1 MKKAVFTGAAV
12 ALVTPFHKDGSINYG
27 KLEELIDYQIENS
40 TDAIV
45 VCATTGESP
54 TLSYEEHEQIV
65 RRCVEHV
72 AGRVPVIAGTGS
84 NDTKNALKLS
94 NDAERAGADGLLM
107 VTPYY
112 NKTSQAGLIEH
123 FNFIADRVST
133 PIILYNVPSRTGLNI
148 KPETY
153 YELSKHKN
161 IVAAKEANGDIS
173 ALAQTV
179 KLCGDELTIYSGN
192 DDQITAFMSL
202 GAKGVI
208 SVLSNIAPRA
218 VHDMVKMY
226 LDGDTAAS
234 TELQLKYLDLCSS
247 LFSDVAKARQMQI
260 DAIPLIEALFCE
272 VNPIPVKEAMNMMGM
287 EVGSCRL
294 PLAQIQPQAKEKL
307 RRSLSALG
315 MI

>member
-1 MKKAVFTGAAV
+1 MKKVLFTGAAV
-12 ALVTPFHKDGSINYG
+12 ALVTPFNEDGSINYG

-45 VCATTGESP
+45 ICATTGESP
-54 TLSYEEHEQIV
+54 TLDHEEHSEAI

-84 NDTKNALKLS
+84 NDTAYAVKLS
-94 NDAERAGADGLLM
+94 NAAEKAGVDGLLM

-123 FNFIADRVST
+123 FNFVADRVST

-153 YELSKHKN
+153 LELSKHKN
-161 IVAAKEANGDIS
+161 IVATKEANGDIS
-173 ALAQTV
+173 ALAQTRR
-179 KLCGDELTIYSGN
+179 LCGDELTLYTGN

-202 GAKGVI
+202 GAKGVV
-208 SVLSNIAPRA
+208 SVLSNVAPKA
-218 VHDMVKMY
+218 AHDIVYKYLNGDVK
-226 LDGDTAAS
+226 GSA
-234 TELQLKYLDLCSS
+234 ELQLKYLDLCND
-247 LFSDVAKARQMQI
+247 LFAD
-260 DAIPLIEALFCE
+260 

-287 EVGSCRL
+287 DVGPCRL
-294 PLAQIQPQAKEKL
+294 PLTKMNPAARDKL
-307 RRSLSALG
+307 KKSLAELR

>member
-12 ALVTPFHKDGSINYG
+12 ALVSPFHKDGSINYG

-123 FNFIADRVST
+123 FNFIADRVS
-133 PIILYNVPSRTGLNI
+133 IISPYGTHVSFL
-148 KPETY
+148 
-153 YELSKHKN
+153 
-161 IVAAKEANGDIS
+161 
-173 ALAQTV
+173 
-179 KLCGDELTIYSGN
+179 
-192 DDQITAFMSL
+192 
-202 GAKGVI
+202 
-208 SVLSNIAPRA
+208 
-218 VHDMVKMY
+218 
-226 LDGDTAAS
+226 
-234 TELQLKYLDLCSS
+234 SS
-247 LFSDVAKARQMQI
+247 LYHSESGEASPELLLRLRLYLRQ
-260 DAIPLIEALFCE
+260 
-272 VNPIPVKEAMNMMGM
+272 
-287 EVGSCRL
+287 R
-294 PLAQIQPQAKEKL
+294 QPA
-307 RRSLSALG
+307 
-315 MI
+315 

>member
-1 MKKAVFTGAAV
+1 M
-12 ALVTPFHKDGSINYG
+12 PI
-27 KLEELIDYQIENS
+27 
-40 TDAIV
+40 
-45 VCATTGESP
+45 
-54 TLSYEEHEQIV
+54 
-65 RRCVEHV
+65 
-72 AGRVPVIAGTGS
+72 IAGTGS

-94 NDAERAGADGLLM
+94 NDAEKAGADALLM

-112 NKTSQAGLIEH
+112 NKTSQTGLIQH

-153 YELSKHKN
+153 FELSKHKN

-173 ALAQTV
+173 ALAQTA
-179 KLCGDELTIYSGN
+179 KLCGDELTVYSGN

-218 VHDMVKMY
+218 VHDTVDMY
-226 LDGDTAAS
+226 LKGNAEKSA
-234 TELQLKYLDLCSS
+234 ELQLKFLNLCNS
-247 LFSDVAKARQMQI
+247 LFAD
-260 DAIPLIEALFCE
+260 
-272 VNPIPVKEAMNMMGM
+272 VNPIPVKEAMNMLGM
-287 EVGSCRL
+287 DVGVCRL
-294 PLAQIQPQAKEKL
+294 PLTEICPSARERLK
-307 RRSLSALG
+307 RSLSELK

>member
-65 RRCVEHV
+65 RRCVEYA

-133 PIILYNVPSRTGLNI
+133 PIILYNVPSRTGL

-247 LFSDVAKARQMQI
+247 LFSDV
-260 DAIPLIEALFCE
+260 
-272 VNPIPVKEAMNMMGM
+272 NPIPVKEAMNMMGM

>member
-65 RRCVEHV
+65 RRCVEYA
-72 AGRVPVIAGTGS
+72 AGRVSVIAGTGS

-226 LDGDTAAS
+226 LDGNTAAS

-247 LFSDVAKARQMQI
+247 LFSDV
-260 DAIPLIEALFCE
+260 
-272 VNPIPVKEAMNMMGM
+272 NPIPVKEAMNMMGM
-287 EVGSCRL
+287 DVGSCRL
-294 PLAQIQPQAKEKL
+294 PLTQIQPQAKEKL
-307 RRSLSALG
+307 KKSLFALG

>member
-208 SVLSNIAPRA
+208 SVLSNVAPKQT
-218 VHDMVKMY
+218 HDICA
-226 LDGDTAAS
+226 TFAAG
-234 TELQLKYLDLCSS
+234 E
-247 LFSDVAKARQMQI
+247 VAKAAELQFKALELV
-260 DAIPLIEALFCE
+260 DALFCE
-272 VNPIPVKEAMNMMGM
+272 VNPIPVKHALNLMGWDMGPLRSPLCEMEEAN
-287 EVGSCRL
+287 L
-294 PLAQIQPQAKEKL
+294 EKL
-307 RRSLSALG
+307 KKATVNYGIL
-315 MI
+315 

>member
-1 MKKAVFTGAAV
+1 M
-12 ALVTPFHKDGSINYG
+12 
-27 KLEELIDYQIENS
+27 
-40 TDAIV
+40 
-45 VCATTGESP
+45 
-54 TLSYEEHEQIV
+54 SYEEHEQIV
-65 RRCVEHV
+65 RCCVEYA
-72 AGRVPVIAGTGS
+72 AGRVPIIAGTGS

-94 NDAERAGADGLLM
+94 NDAERAGADALLM

-112 NKTSQAGLIEH
+112 NKTSQTGLIKH

-153 YELSKHKN
+153 FELSKHKN

-179 KLCGDELTIYSGN
+179 KLCGDELTVYSGN

-202 GAKGVI
+202 GARGVI

-218 VHDMVKMY
+218 VHDTVDMY
-226 LDGDTAAS
+226 LKGNAEKSA
-234 TELQLKYLDLCSS
+234 ELQLKFLNLCNS
-247 LFSDVAKARQMQI
+247 LFAD
-260 DAIPLIEALFCE
+260 
-272 VNPIPVKEAMNMMGM
+272 VNPIPVKEAMNMLGM
-287 EVGSCRL
+287 DVGVCRL
-294 PLAQIQPQAKEKL
+294 PLTEICPSARERLK
-307 RRSLSALG
+307 RSLSELK

>member
-1 MKKAVFTGAAV
+1 M
-12 ALVTPFHKDGSINYG
+12 
-27 KLEELIDYQIENS
+27 
-40 TDAIV
+40 
-45 VCATTGESP
+45 
-54 TLSYEEHEQIV
+54 
-65 RRCVEHV
+65 
-72 AGRVPVIAGTGS
+72 
-84 NDTKNALKLS
+84 KLS
-94 NDAERAGADGLLM
+94 NDAERAGADALLM

-112 NKTSQAGLIEH
+112 NKTSQTGLIKH

-153 YELSKHKN
+153 FELSKHKN

-179 KLCGDELTIYSGN
+179 KLCGDELTVYSGN

-218 VHDMVKMY
+218 VHDTVDMY
-226 LDGDTAAS
+226 LKGNAEKSA
-234 TELQLKYLDLCSS
+234 ELQLKYLNLCNS
-247 LFSDVAKARQMQI
+247 LFSD
-260 DAIPLIEALFCE
+260 
-272 VNPIPVKEAMNMMGM
+272 VNPIPVKEAMNMLGM
-287 EVGSCRL
+287 DVGACRL
-294 PLAQIQPQAKEKL
+294 PLTEICPSARERLK
-307 RRSLSALG
+307 RSLSELK